1 MLLANKTY
9 ASIVDTIS
17 TDSEDI
23 TILSLYF
30 QHFSSLIDRIDLTV
44 RTARKS
50 RISTLWMTQLTAPS
64 KGCGLLLSCPSWREL
79 RMQMTWTLRYQ
90 TEYLFRRACEYAMS
104 QGVEADAE
112 KAVHC
117 TDYRFAK
124 LWYLCQICRF
134 HSIWILVNDDL
145 KILHYLTSLCESAG
159 FIGQSTTK
167 SRLRVRGLDAVP
179 GFDLVRHLR
188 SVVSDIIS
196 PTFHHS
202 PLQSRRKRPEGL
214 IRSLFCFEVWT
225 LIWIAITSKFSN
237 VFWTVFGFRFWH
249 VLTHFDHH
257 KQPLKRSIADVSS
270 PLSFL
275 KTQRLPTNR
284 RSLYLES

>member
-1 MLLANKTY
+1 
-9 ASIVDTIS
+9 
-17 TDSEDI
+17 
-23 TILSLYF
+23 
-30 QHFSSLIDRIDLTV
+30 
-44 RTARKS
+44 
-50 RISTLWMTQLTAPS
+50 MTQLTAPS

-124 LWYLCQICRF
+124 LWYLCRF

-167 SRLRVRGLDAVP
+167 SRLRVRGLDAAKSIRLFSSRIWF
-179 GFDLVRHLR
+179 GKTSQISECQWHHFADLPPQPAAKSAKATWR
-188 SVVSDIIS
+188 SHKVSLLFRGMNS
-196 PTFHHS
+196 NLNCHYFKVF
-202 PLQSRRKRPEGL
+202 KRFL
-214 IRSLFCFEVWT
+214 DCF
-225 LIWIAITSKFSN
+225 WIQ
-237 VFWTVFGFRFWH
+237 
-249 VLTHFDHH
+249 VLTRSDTFWPSQATFEKVHCRCFQSIVISQDSKVTYKPQKFVLGILKFGSCWNLDALVFLKCSHGG
-257 KQPLKRSIADVSS
+257 PLFAFLVATGADV
-270 PLSFL
+270 LAAKICIWL
-275 KTQRLPTNR
+275 MIYDLR
-284 RSLYLES
+284 